1 MPSDQDR
8 VAAGVAQ
15 SNKLAPVRD
24 ARGRLLPGSTAN
36 RNGRPRGSI
45 NSTTKLAARRAQAGA
60 ARRVKRLEE
69 MAADA
74 DPYLALQAIRVLD
87 EIGRK
92 APEDSTVP
100 GPEYFTA
107 DEERKILK
115 LLARARR
122 RRDEG
127 RIVRTFEHLT
137 GTEPA
142 PHPASEFQGIPAAAE
157 VIDVQPL
164 VIPLKTEAQ

>member
-1 MPSDQDR
+1 MPEQSDKVTPPATTGNR
-8 VAAGVAQ
+8 
-15 SNKLAPVRD
+15 LAPVRD

-36 RNGRPRGSI
+36 RNGRPKGSI

-60 ARRVKRLEE
+60 AQRVRRLEQ
-69 MAADA
+69 MAQSD

-92 APEDSTVP
+92 VPDDSTVP
-100 GPEYFTA
+100 GPEYFTE

-115 LLARARR
+115 LFARARR

-127 RIVRTFEHLT
+127 RIVRTFEQMT

-142 PHPASEFQGIPAAAE
+142 PHPQSEFQGIPEAE
-157 VIDVQPL
+157 VISRGEVR
-164 VIPLKTEAQ
+164 IPIKEQA